1 MSKQNLEQV
10 SAFMDDELNAVQ
22 SQRLLNAMKRDAQLC
37 RFWHS
42 GQAISAALHGE
53 SMAGSDLNLAQRVHD
68 ALESEPV
75 VLAPAPVRRRS
86 GLGPLGGVALAAS
99 VAMLAIIATQQ
110 ALLTRQASKPQG
122 VAVIAPG
129 AIVSTDQPTDF
140 KNASSQ
146 TRNSAPILQRGGEAA
161 DTELTRMTW
170 NDAGPGVEERL
181 NGYLLNHNEYM
192 ARGLHGML
200 PYARVVGYGQNK

>member
-1 MSKQNLEQV
+1 MSKQNREQV
-10 SAFMDDELNAVQ
+10 SAFMDDELSTVQ
-22 SQRLLNAMKRDAQLC
+22 SQRLLEAMKQDPQLC
-37 RFWHS
+37 RFWRS
-42 GQAISAALHGE
+42 GHAITAALHGE
-53 SMAGSDLNLAQRVHD
+53 SMAGGDLNLAQRVHD

-75 VLAPAPVRRRS
+75 VLAPPPVRKRS

-110 ALLTRQASKPQG
+110 ALLTRQASEPQS
-122 VAVIAPG
+122 VAVITPG
-129 AIVSTDQPTDF
+129 ALVNTAQPTGFTD
-140 KNASSQ
+140 ASSQ
-146 TRNSAPILQRGGEAA
+146 TRNSVPIHQRGNEATDA
-161 DTELTRMTW
+161 ELTRMTW
-170 NDAGPGVEERL
+170 NDTGPGVEERL